1 MIDNNIHQ
9 RDVSS
14 TALLIIDHRP
24 LVIVIADN
32 RFGVQRNPANEKLYG
47 YWAFAPTPITTRT
60 ITINCNTI
68 L

>member
-32 RFGVQRNPANEKLYG
+32 RFGVQRNPRK
-47 YWAFAPTPITTRT
+47 
-60 ITINCNTI
+60 
-68 L
+68 